1 MTMEEDQ
8 KPLTPALYLI
18 PCTLGNTPVEQVLPA
33 YNRSI
38 ILGIHH
44 FVVEEVRTA
53 RRFLKSVDKS
63 IDIDAITFCPMG
75 KHADPNLFR
84 QYLEPLVK
92 GEPVGVISEAGCP
105 AIADPGANLVAIA
118 HGLGLHV
125 VPLVG
130 PSSIILSLMASG
142 FNGQNFAFHGYL
154 PIGASER
161 TAAIKRMETLAHTEK
176 QTQIFI
182 ETPYRNGQMFQELLK
197 TCRPQTRLCIAAG
210 ITCPEE
216 FIRTRT
222 IQDWRKEQLPDLRK
236 VPAIFLLY

>member
-1 MTMEEDQ
+1 MEEDQ
-8 KPLTPALYLI
+8 KPLAPALYLI

-38 ILGIHH
+38 ILGIRH

-63 IDIDAITFCPMG
+63 IDIDSITFCPMG

-105 AIADPGANLVAIA
+105 AIADPGASLVAIA

-161 TAAIKRMETLAHTEK
+161 TAAIKKMETLAHTEK

-222 IQDWRKEQLPDLRK
+222 IQDWRKDQLPDLRK